1 MTFLNSG
8 DVTPACCLQICTMP
22 VVPAGRNPM
31 DGHPYIG
38 LIIIFAFTFIDYF
51 VSLAKAAFKDIS
63 ESYLEKLADD
73 DEDDPALAAKASEAL
88 KFIDNKERLFYNA
101 TWLAIGI
108 SWICSGIFY
117 ARMTVP
123 TLRISIFAALS
134 RGMNESGANAL
145 SIAAVI
151 LITILLIYLIILFAH
166 IMPDRLGSK
175 RSEKYFFKMFGLMKL
190 ITAFFRPLSALLEGG
205 CRVILKIV
213 GVDSDAEDI
222 VTEEDIMS
230 MVNESHEQGVLEAE
244 EASMISKIIEFDEK
258 QTKDIMTHRT
268 RIVAVDSEMDIER
281 AMRFMAKQSFSRF
294 PLYTDNIDNIVGVIH
309 MKDVVKCFSSGN
321 YKDKKLID
329 ISRKPKF
336 VPDTQNIDD
345 LFREMQTENVH
356 MVIVIDEYGQTAGI
370 VAMEDILEEI
380 VGNIRDEFDKEED
393 LISKCKDGT
402 FVCLGEAHLDEI
414 SEATG
419 FEPTDEDLDNYDTLN
434 GLLISI
440 LDRIPEDNEHEI
452 VTYEGYSFELLEVKR
467 KMIRR
472 VRIRKLSDDKASEEN
487 KEENGKET
495 S

>member
-1 MTFLNSG
+1 MINVCYNTKVLMHRPG
-8 DVTPACCLQICTMP
+8 KP
-22 VVPAGRNPM
+22 GRKDHM
-31 DGHPYIG
+31 DNHPYLGI
-38 LIIIFAFTFIDYF
+38 LIILAFTLIDFF
-51 VSLAKAAFKDIS
+51 VSLAKAAFKDVS
-63 ESYLEKLADD
+63 EPYLEKLADE
-73 DEDDPALAAKASEAL
+73 DEDDPVKAAKASEGL
-88 KFIDNKERLFYNA
+88 KFIDDKERLFYNA
-101 TWLAIGI
+101 TWLVIGI
-108 SWICSGIFY
+108 SWICSGYFY

-123 TLRISIFAALS
+123 KLRAFVEGLFAKSFSAAAAKTFAVL
-134 RGMNESGANAL
+134 
-145 SIAAVI
+145 AVI
-151 LITILLIYLIILFAH
+151 LISVFLIYLVILFAH

-175 RSEKYFFKMFGLMKL
+175 RAEKYFFKMFGLMKL
-190 ITAFFRPLSALLEGG
+190 LTTFFEPLSTMLEGG
-205 CRVILKIV
+205 CRIILKIF
-213 GVDSDAEDI
+213 GVDADAEDI
-222 VTEEDIMS
+222 VTEDEIMS

-244 EASMISKIIEFDEK
+244 EAEMISNIIEFDEK

-294 PLYTDNIDNIVGVIH
+294 PLYTGDIDNIVGVIH
-309 MKDVVKCFSSGN
+309 MKEVVKCFSSGH

-329 ISRKPKF
+329 IARKPMF

-345 LFREMQTENVH
+345 LFREMQAKNVH
-356 MVIVIDEYGQTAGI
+356 MAIVIDEYGQTAGI

-380 VGNIRDEFDKEED
+380 VGNIRDEFDREED

-414 SEATG
+414 TEMTG

-440 LDRIPEDNEHEI
+440 LDRIPEDNEHETVI
-452 VTYEGYSFELLEVKR
+452 YEGWSFELLEVKR

-472 VRIRKLSDDKASEEN
+472 VRMRKLPETVLADEKAEESE
-487 KEENGKET
+487 

>member
-1 MTFLNSG
+1 MES
-8 DVTPACCLQICTMP
+8 
-22 VVPAGRNPM
+22 
-31 DGHPYIG
+31 HPYIG
-38 LIIIFAFTFIDYF
+38 IIIIIAFTLIDFF

-63 ESYLEKLADD
+63 ETYLEKLADD
-73 DEDDPALAAKASEAL
+73 DEENPTLAAKASEAL
-88 KFIDNKERLFYNA
+88 KFIDEKERLFYNA
-101 TWLAIGI
+101 TWLVIGI
-108 SWICSGIFY
+108 SWICSGVFY
-117 ARMTVP
+117 ARMTIP
-123 TLRISIFAALS
+123 MLRSSLEKFFGSYFHEAGATTFAIIS
-134 RGMNESGANAL
+134 
-145 SIAAVI
+145 VV

-175 RSEKYFFKMFGLMKL
+175 RSEKYFFKTFGLMKL
-190 ITAFFRPLSALLEGG
+190 ITVFFEPLSALLEGG
-205 CRVILKIV
+205 CRIILKIV

-222 VTEEDIMS
+222 VTEDDIMS

-244 EASMISKIIEFDEK
+244 EASMISNIIEFDEK

-309 MKDVVKCFSSGN
+309 MKEVVKCFSSGN

-329 ISRKPKF
+329 IARKPMF

-345 LFREMQTENVH
+345 LFREMQTKNVH
-356 MVIVIDEYGQTAGI
+356 MAIVIDEYGQTAGI

-393 LISKCKDGT
+393 LIKKCKDGT
-402 FVCLGEAHLDEI
+402 FICLGEAHLDEI
-414 SEATG
+414 TEVTG

-472 VRIRKLSDDKASEEN
+472 VRMRKLLETKPSEASENNDKDTTEQ
-487 KEENGKET
+487 
-495 S
+495 